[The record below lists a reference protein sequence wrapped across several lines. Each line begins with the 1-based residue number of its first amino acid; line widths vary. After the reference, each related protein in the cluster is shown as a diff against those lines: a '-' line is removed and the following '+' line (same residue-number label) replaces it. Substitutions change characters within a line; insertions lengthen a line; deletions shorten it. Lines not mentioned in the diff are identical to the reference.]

1 MKQLQNYIGNLEKVF
16 SSFHFYQLSF
26 FNLLRMESREYIM
39 DVWYEVKSEALGK
52 KINSKHN
59 FTDEIF
65 GKNGA
70 EVPDA
75 QEVLTKIN
83 LLR

>member
-1 MKQLQNYIGNLEKVF
+1 
-16 SSFHFYQLSF
+16 
-26 FNLLRMESREYIM
+26 M